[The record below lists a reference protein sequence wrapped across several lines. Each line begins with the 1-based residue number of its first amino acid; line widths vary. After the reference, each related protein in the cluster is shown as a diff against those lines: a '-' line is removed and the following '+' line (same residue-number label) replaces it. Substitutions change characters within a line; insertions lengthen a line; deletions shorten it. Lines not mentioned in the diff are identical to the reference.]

1 VPSPALGG
9 DESQAPGGGAV
20 TLAIF
25 HKLLA
30 IFAIVALGWLA
41 GRRRWLGGEGGGD
54 SAVRALSDAAF
65 YLFVPALL
73 FRTVARLDFSALP
86 WRTLAAFFLPAVVFV
101 LAVYAWQ
108 RHGQTRAAAPAAPAA
123 PATRTMAAS
132 YGNAVQVG
140 IPLAAALFG
149 EAGLALHV
157 ALVSLHALVLLTLLT
172 VLVEVDLARADHR
185 ATLASTVRTTLRS
198 AVVHPVT
205 LPVLAGLAWN
215 LGGLGLHPVVDETL
229 AGLGLA
235 VVPVCLVLIGLTLAR
250 YGLRGHLRGALAT
263 ASLKLLV
270 LPALVL
276 AVAWGG
282 FGLTGVPLAVVVM
295 MAALPTGSN
304 ALIFAQRYDALQAQ
318 ATTAIVFS
326 TLAFA
331 ATATLWLGVLAWLG
345 RHAGG

>member
-1 VPSPALGG
+1 M
-9 DESQAPGGGAV
+9 
-20 TLAIF
+20 TLAIV

-30 IFAIVALGWLA
+30 LFAIVALGWLA
-41 GRRRWLGGEGGGD
+41 GRQRWLAGAGGTGD
-54 SAVRALSDAAF
+54 AGMAARALSDAAF

-73 FRTVARLDFSALP
+73 FRTMVRLDFAALP
-86 WRTLAAFFLPAVVFV
+86 WRTLAAFFVPAVAYV

-108 RHGQTRAAAPAAPAA
+108 RHVQVRAPSSAAT
-123 PATRTMAAS
+123 PATRTIAAS

-149 EAGLALHV
+149 EPGLALHI
-157 ALVSLHALVLLTLLT
+157 ALVSLHGLVLLTLLT
-172 VLVEVDLARADHR
+172 VLVEVDLARADDT
-185 ATLASTVRTTLRS
+185 ATLASTVRASVRN
-198 AVVHPVT
+198 AVIHPVT

-215 LGGLGLHPVVDETL
+215 LTGLGLHPVVDEAL
-229 AGLGLA
+229 AGLGRA
-235 VVPVCLVLIGLTLAR
+235 VVPVCLVLIGLTLAQ
-250 YGLRGHLRGALAT
+250 YGLRGRLRGVLAPT
-263 ASLKLLV
+263 ALKLLV

-282 FGLTGVPLAVVVM
+282 FGLSGVPLAVVVM
-295 MAALPTGSN
+295 MAALPLGTN
-304 ALIFAQRYDALQAQ
+304 ALIFAQRYDTLQAE

-345 RHAGG
+345 SRAGG